1 MFTYE
6 PGNRISVPLEAEGED
21 IDRAALTAA
30 NEDALSFARD
40 VFESQ
45 RDQLNQLHAEWYNQ
59 IIFAHGNQDHAIDT
73 VTGTPVRLP
82 QKAYRTYDFTLP
94 ILQRVISKLGSVPTK
109 REAHATTTDTTD
121 IEAARTA
128 TDILSWAHEHFHFD
142 ELNAERL
149 DWKVKTG
156 NSIVYLPWM
165 PNEGPT
171 DQETG
176 RPAGMPQMIVDPG
189 FHWMWDPRAT
199 HYRRADYAARQ
210 TLQPEEWVERN
221 FPDTYHLVPKN
232 YYNEAYSSDFF
243 QLALMGM
250 NGSRSSYG
258 LTQMNLPKGKGL
270 VRIFEFF
277 VKPCPR
283 YPQGQL
289 IVCAGTSGGPGVV
302 LHSDINVYGTI
313 PAIHFGMIRVTG
325 RFWFD
330 SITQYLMDPQTE
342 VNHRVRQIS
351 RTAARTSNPQL
362 AIPNN
367 GPASEAVT
375 DKIGGVVRYPP
386 DSNPP
391 NYIQPPQLPD
401 PVYQSLEFSM
411 RAMNEIATPF
421 GMDSMERASKATS
434 GIQLSLLDERETEMV
449 APMVRD
455 DQLGIN
461 AMWEMLLN
469 NFRLFGGARTI
480 NVLGNN
486 NKYKA
491 RLVSGAMLSPNMRII
506 LTEKNELPKSRTA
519 TWAEI
524 IELAKAELID
534 KNDPMV
540 KQRALVAIHRGDLSV
555 EFRDGAA
562 DFKKAQRNIVKAIY
576 SQEVPEPA
584 PFDDLSI
591 HIMAY
596 TAYLK
601 TDDFEELQVTDPV
614 AAARV
619 AAMVDAF
626 NEARMFLLQQAAD
639 QAAVQAQNA
648 MPPAGTEDGKKMT
661 PQQGGAAAPQ
671 GPKATQGMEPL
682 NPMADNGGAPLRGR

>member
-199 HYRRADYAARQ
+199 HYRRADYAARM

-351 RTAARTSNPQL
+351 RTAARTFSDFTRSTNSFSSRRRGPKNIEGTKRTPGQTSQPSPSGTNPPTATDDNGCPRHHQPPHLGTPIRPTRPPRPTHHPRPQITVTPQL
-362 AIPNN
+362 GESSNHQPRHHRRMVA
-367 GPASEAVT
+367 GPLSQPRNRHRSR
-375 DKIGGVVRYPP
+375 KNQRPPLVVRRRHRHARARRARRVGRTVRHLRLDATPHRR
-386 DSNPP
+386 SRHRGRRNPP
-391 NYIQPPQLPD
+391 VVHRARRD
-401 PVYQSLEFSM
+401 P
-411 RAMNEIATPF
+411 
-421 GMDSMERASKATS
+421 
-434 GIQLSLLDERETEMV
+434 
-449 APMVRD
+449 
-455 DQLGIN
+455 
-461 AMWEMLLN
+461 
-469 NFRLFGGARTI
+469 
-480 NVLGNN
+480 
-486 NKYKA
+486 
-491 RLVSGAMLSPNMRII
+491 
-506 LTEKNELPKSRTA
+506 
-519 TWAEI
+519 
-524 IELAKAELID
+524 
-534 KNDPMV
+534 
-540 KQRALVAIHRGDLSV
+540 
-555 EFRDGAA
+555 
-562 DFKKAQRNIVKAIY
+562 
-576 SQEVPEPA
+576 
-584 PFDDLSI
+584 
-591 HIMAY
+591 
-596 TAYLK
+596 
-601 TDDFEELQVTDPV
+601 
-614 AAARV
+614 
-619 AAMVDAF
+619 
-626 NEARMFLLQQAAD
+626 
-639 QAAVQAQNA
+639 
-648 MPPAGTEDGKKMT
+648 
-661 PQQGGAAAPQ
+661 
-671 GPKATQGMEPL
+671 
-682 NPMADNGGAPLRGR
+682 

>member
-6 PGNRISVPLEAEGED
+6 PGNRITVPEDLADNDEAMRIAD
-21 IDRAALTAA
+21 QTA

-45 RDQLNQLHAEWYNQ
+45 RDPMNQLHAEWYNQ

-94 ILQRVISKLGSVPTK
+94 ILQRVISKLGSIGTK
-109 REAHATTTDTTD
+109 REAHATTTDTSD

-156 NSIVYLPWM
+156 NAIVYMPWM
-165 PNEGPT
+165 PNEGPI
-171 DQETG
+171 DEQTG
-176 RPAGMPQMIVDPG
+176 APAGMPNIIVDPG

-199 HYRRADYAARQ
+199 HYRRADYACRM
-210 TLQPEEWVERN
+210 TLQPEEWVEKN
-221 FPDTYHLVPKN
+221 FPDSYSLVPQN

-250 NGSRSSYG
+250 NGARSSYG

-283 YPQGQL
+283 YPEGQI

-302 LHSDINVYGTI
+302 LHSGPTVYGMI
-313 PAIHFGMIRVTG
+313 PAIHFGMIRATG

-330 SITQYLMDPQTE
+330 SLTHYLMDPQTE
-342 VNHRVRQIS
+342 LNHRVRQIS
-351 RTAARTSNPQL
+351 RTAARTANAQL
-362 AIPNN
+362 YIPNN
-367 GPASEAVT
+367 GPATEAIT
-375 DKIGGVVRYPP
+375 DKIGGAVRGPP
-386 DSNPP
+386 DANPP
-391 NYIQPPQLPD
+391 AYITPPQLPD
-401 PVYQSLEFSM
+401 SVYQSLEFAM
-411 RAMNEIATPF
+411 GAMNQLAAPF
-421 GMDSMERASKATS
+421 GMDSLERASKATS
-434 GIQLSLLDERETEMV
+434 GIQLSLLDEREMEMV
-449 APMVRD
+449 SPMVRD

-461 AMWEMLLN
+461 AVWELMLN
-469 NFRLFGGARTI
+469 NFRLFGGTRTI
-480 NVLGNN
+480 NVLGAD
-486 NKYKA
+486 NKYKS
-491 RLVSGAMLSPNMRII
+491 RIVSGAMLSENMRIL
-506 LTEKNELPKSRTA
+506 LTEKQELPKSRTA

-524 IELAKAELID
+524 VELGKSQLID
-534 KNDPMV
+534 LNDPMV

-562 DFKKAQRNIVKAIY
+562 DFKKAQRNITKAIY
-576 SQEVPEPA
+576 TQEIPEPA
-584 PFDDLSI
+584 PFDDLTI

-601 TDDFEELQVTDPV
+601 TADFEELQFTDPT

-619 AAMVDAF
+619 AAMVDSF
-626 NEARMFLLQQAAD
+626 NEARAMILQMQAEQAATE
-639 QAAVQAQNA
+639 AQNA
-648 MPPAGTEDGKKMT
+648 AAQGGKVT

-671 GPKATQGMEPL
+671 GPKATQGMEPR
-682 NPMADNGGAPLRGR
+682 NPAADNGGAPLGGR